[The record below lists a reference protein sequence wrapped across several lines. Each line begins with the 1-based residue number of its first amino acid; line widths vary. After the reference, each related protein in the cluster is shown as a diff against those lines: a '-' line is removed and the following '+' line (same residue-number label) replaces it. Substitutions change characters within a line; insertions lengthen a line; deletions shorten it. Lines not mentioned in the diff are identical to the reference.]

1 MTTHQPIMQFDFST
15 SGEKYTLKGLKQPK
29 ELFHTLQKRGFGLGI
44 VSGTDMAEIRKTLE
58 AIAAEYTSYRGKAL
72 ELRTGDTEPLP
83 GAASMKA
90 KDFFSGAKRIMR
102 RGHNS
107 YLVVTGELNTPEA
120 LEVVTK
126 YTSEGGLVI
135 APIIA
140 SSAKEAFA
148 TLCEIGKDTAPF
160 SFANSFTYIAQ
171 QTLIEDPFDVAGG
184 IVSSIDITVVDDK
197 MRNDLVRFKA

>member
-1 MTTHQPIMQFDFST
+1 MQFDFST

-29 ELFHTLQKRGFGLGI
+29 ELFHALQRRGFGLGI
-44 VSGTDMAEIRKTLE
+44 VAGTDMNEIRKTLE
-58 AIAAEYTSYRGKAL
+58 AIATEYTPYRGKAL

-107 YLVVTGELNTPEA
+107 YLVVTGELNTPET

-140 SSAKEAFA
+140 SSAKEAFEI
-148 TLCEIGKDTAPF
+148 LCEFGKDTAPF

-171 QTLIEDPFDVAGG
+171 QTLIQDPFDAEGG

-197 MRNDLVRFKA
+197 MRNDLVTFNR